1 MKAHAAASAP
11 SPQSSS
17 PELLRA
23 LGLKE
28 AVAINIGCIIGSG
41 IFIVPATIAGYLPA
55 MGPIMLVWIVAGLL
69 TLFGALSLAEL
80 SSVLPHSGGPYVY
93 LREGFGKMWGFLFS
107 WNDFF
112 INKAG
117 SMAAVAIAF
126 STYLGY
132 FFPAVSP
139 ENPFYRADWGIL
151 GVPFTLGWNQIIAIV
166 AIAIVTLVNIRGV
179 QFSGWLMNVFT
190 IAKLAALA
198 FLIITAFG
206 SSKATTANM
215 LPWWPESWSFEMTM
229 AFGSAMVSALW
240 AYDGWIDVT
249 ITAGET
255 KDPTRNVPRALIIST
270 LTVMGVYLLANIAY
284 ALIIPIQQMPGQ
296 ARIAAEVATVT
307 VGAMGASIVV
317 AGIMCSTFGTTNGQA
332 LAGPRSIYAPSHDRI
347 FAPAF
352 AKVHPQYRSPYIAIL
367 VIGVW
372 GAILTLSGTYDHL
385 TAYVVFG
392 SWFFYGMA
400 ALSVIML
407 RRKMPN
413 APRPYK
419 AWGYPIATL
428 VFALA
433 VILFICNTL
442 VRDTRNA
449 LIGIGI
455 LLLGLPLYWYWT
467 KDKQAKN

>member
-1 MKAHAAASAP
+1 M
-11 SPQSSS
+11 PQSVLPAEVKTEKSS

-28 AVAINIGCIIGSG
+28 AIAINIGCIIGSG
-41 IFIVPATIAGYLPA
+41 IFIVPATIAGHLPA

-80 SSVLPHSGGPYVY
+80 SSVLPQSGGPYVY
-93 LREGFGKMWGFLFS
+93 LRESFGKVWAFLFS

-126 STYLGY
+126 STYFGY
-132 FFPAVSP
+132 FFPAMSP
-139 ENPFYRADWGIL
+139 ENPFYRADWNLFGH
-151 GVPFTLGWNQIIAIV
+151 PFTLGWNQIIAIV
-166 AIAIVTLVNIRGV
+166 AIAIVTIVNVRGV
-179 QFSGWLMNVFT
+179 QFGGWVMNIFT
-190 IAKLAALA
+190 AAKLAALA
-198 FLIITAFG
+198 FLITTAFG
-206 SSKATTANM
+206 SEKATTANM
-215 LPWWPESWSFEMTM
+215 LPWWPESWSFDMTK
-229 AFGSAMVSALW
+229 AFGLAMVSALW

-255 KDPTRNVPRALIIST
+255 KNPTRNVPLALIIST

-284 ALIIPIQQMPGQ
+284 ALIIPIQQMPGH
-296 ARIAAEVATVT
+296 ARIAADVAMIT
-307 VGAMGASIVV
+307 VGAAGASIVV
-317 AGIMCSTFGTTNGQA
+317 AGIMCSTFGTVNGQA

-352 AKVHPQYRSPYIAIL
+352 GKVHPRFRSPYIAIL
-367 VIGVW
+367 TIGVW
-372 GAILTLSGTYDHL
+372 GALLTLSGTYEHL

-392 SWFFYGMA
+392 SWFFYGLT
-400 ALSVIML
+400 ALSVIVL

-413 APRPYK
+413 VPRPYK
-419 AWGYPIATL
+419 AWGYPVATL
-428 VFALA
+428 AFALVA
-433 VILFICNTL
+433 ALFVLNTL
-442 VRDTRNA
+442 VGETRNA

-467 KDKQAKN
+467 KTTKG

>member
-1 MKAHAAASAP
+1 M
-11 SPQSSS
+11 PQSALVTEAKTQASS

-23 LGLKE
+23 LGLRE
-28 AVAINIGCIIGSG
+28 AIAINIGCIIGSG
-41 IFIVPATIAGYLPA
+41 IFLVPATIAGHLPA
-55 MGPIMLVWIVAGLL
+55 IGPIMLVWIVAGLL

-80 SSVLPHSGGPYVY
+80 SSVLPQSGGPYVY
-93 LREGFGKMWGFLFS
+93 LRESFGKVWGFLFS

-132 FFPAVSP
+132 FFPAMSP
-139 ENPFYRADWGIL
+139 ENPFYRADWNLFGH
-151 GVPFTLGWNQIIAIV
+151 PFTLGWNQIIAIV
-166 AIAIVTLVNIRGV
+166 AIAIVTIVNVRGV
-179 QFSGWLMNVFT
+179 QFGGWVMNIFT
-190 IAKLAALA
+190 AAKLAALA
-198 FLIITAFG
+198 FLITTAFG
-206 SSKATTANM
+206 SEKATAANM
-215 LPWWPESWSFEMTM
+215 LPWWPESWNFDMTK
-229 AFGSAMVSALW
+229 AFGLAMVSALW

-255 KDPTRNVPRALIIST
+255 KNPTRNVPLALIIST

-284 ALIIPIQQMPGQ
+284 ALIIPIQQMPGH
-296 ARIAAEVATVT
+296 ARIAADVATIT
-307 VGAMGASIVV
+307 VGAAGASIVV
-317 AGIMCSTFGTTNGQA
+317 AGIMCSTFGTVNGQA

-352 AKVHPQYRSPYIAIL
+352 GKVHPKFRSPYIAIL
-367 VIGVW
+367 TIGVW
-372 GAILTLSGTYDHL
+372 GALLTLSGTYDHL

-392 SWFFYGMA
+392 SWFFYGLT
-400 ALSVIML
+400 ALSVIVL

-413 APRPYK
+413 VPRPYK
-419 AWGYPIATL
+419 AWGYPVATL
-428 VFALA
+428 AFALVA
-433 VILFICNTL
+433 ALFVLNTL
-442 VRDTRNA
+442 VGETRNA

-467 KDKQAKN
+467 RPTKG